1 MTSLDIVTTA
11 PLLAIALYLWSRALL
26 EEWRYERRFCV
37 VCALAVIAMLA
48 AAIKFALA
56 IVGTSSVS

>member
-11 PLLAIALYLWSRALL
+11 PLLAIALYLWSRALI
-26 EEWRYERRFCV
+26 EEWRYERRVCV

-48 AAIKFALA
+48 AAFKFFLA
-56 IVGTSSVS
+56 IAGTFSAS